1 MNPFAKLPW
10 LPYVTGFAVLGT
22 LLVVF
27 RGALGLSL
35 LLVVLILLVLL
46 LVAGIVFL
54 ILQLRKA
61 QQAEE
66 IEKTISNQADLDI
79 ERSTP
84 GQLAEMQRLKEDL
97 LAAIETLKGSSK
109 KTGEDALATLPWYM
123 VLGPAGA
130 GKSELIKRSG
140 LEFPLKDEK
149 SDPRAVRGVGGTRGF
164 SWWLSHEAVLLDMA
178 GKTLATAAFDDSGD
192 WLAFLG
198 TLKKQRP
205 EKPINGALVVVAVD
219 QLADLPEARIDAM
232 ARAARERLAE
242 LIQHLGVV
250 FPVYLV
256 FTRCDQVAG
265 FTEFFEDLSA
275 EERRQPWGATL
286 SLERARAN
294 PAEQLFDEEYG
305 VLMASL
311 SERRLSRMASCPEAM
326 TRARAFAFPLQFER
340 VRGSLRRFVRSL
352 FEDPAGADAPLFRG
366 FYLAASTQSGEPADR
381 VMAPAVRTLGL
392 TVRSP
397 EGFTSSRG
405 GAWFARDLFTEV
417 VFPDAGLAV
426 TSKGAQGRLKRG
438 ERMLIGAFGIAF
450 VLFTVLFSS
459 FSCVNGALVGRAR
472 KASLEVSNK
481 VRDDAPIVE
490 NLRSLEKLRASTNV
504 LDSLQHRLPLYR
516 KMGGY
521 SADVLREPAL
531 DLWTRKSTDAVF
543 APAVKQMELDLRQL
557 TDNGQGSFLDY
568 YYLFRAYRLLSDP
581 TQIKPDDGEVLAR
594 EVSRALQSRLAM
606 GQASPQD
613 RRDYPELVRRQMM
626 FLARHP
632 EGLTRIARDHYGA
645 ADPTLTA
652 RAAERVRASW
662 DAQQFYADMITWAG
676 PQTSAL
682 DLGLLVKKLVYL
694 HSTAKV
700 PGPFT
705 KEGWISVVKPRIEQ
719 YRALVQRDWLLQ
731 DIFQGQAPDLASD
744 LQKLYARDYST
755 QWARFVS
762 SLTLT
767 PPRDLQGLS
776 ELIKVLMK
784 GESELFQTLRAVR
797 DQTQLPGV
805 SGTPVEGVNGDWAIL
820 RDFFETRGSG
830 SRSVGD
836 KVQALT
842 NMLKGSGGK
851 VDANQSMSAN
861 YMTLLAGAQAAIEK
875 VAQPGAPVSGVRKL
889 LTVTADESNGLV
901 ALVSYVDGFKEIYGG
916 AAGLAP
922 TLRLLKLPV
931 GVSEDVIVT
940 QAMGGSS
947 SDEWKAGFL
956 DPFNRELAGKYPFAA
971 SREEA
976 SIDDVTRCFGPQGYF
991 WAYYQSHLAPFLNED
1006 GSPKGSG
1013 KMPVSPEMQAF
1024 VKRAYA
1030 IRQAFFGSGAP
1041 AFTFT
1046 VRTSAQDIDQGGL
1059 LVRRVIFDCGGESA
1073 IYSMGPPL
1081 EQGLRWPGTD
1091 ATAGASLRV
1100 VASAPDDGKKKRKK
1114 NEPEPMVDVP
1124 AKRGDGLWGLFR
1136 LLDSATSVADQ
1147 GSGVRATWVLEARE
1161 TRIRV
1166 TLELEG
1172 TSVNQ
1177 PLKRGF
1183 MRLSPPSGP

>member
-1 MNPFAKLPW
+1 MNPFAKFPW
-10 LPYVTGFAVLGT
+10 LPYVIGFALVGT
-22 LLVVF
+22 LLVLL

-46 LVAGIVFL
+46 LVVGIVYL
-54 ILQLRKA
+54 VVQLKKA

-66 IEKTISNQADLDI
+66 IENTISKQADLDI

-97 LAAIETLKGSSK
+97 LAAIATLKASSK
-109 KTGEDALATLPWYM
+109 KTGDDALATLPWYM
-123 VLGPAGA
+123 VIGPASA

-140 LEFPLKDEK
+140 LEFPLKDAK

-192 WLAFLG
+192 WLSFLG

-205 EKPINGALVVVAVD
+205 DKPINGVLVVVAVD
-219 QLADLPEARIDAM
+219 QLADQPEVRVDAL

-265 FTEFFEDLSA
+265 FSEFFEDLSA

-286 SLERARAN
+286 SLERARATA
-294 PAEQLFDEEYG
+294 AEQLFDEEYG
-305 VLMASL
+305 ILMGSL
-311 SERRLSRMASCPEAM
+311 SERRLPRMAACPEAV
-326 TRARAFAFPLQFER
+326 TRSRAFAFPLQFER
-340 VRGSLRRFVRSL
+340 VRGNLRRFVRSL
-352 FEDPAGADAPLFRG
+352 FEATNNADSPVFRG
-366 FYLAASTQSGEPADR
+366 FYFAASTQSGEPTDR
-381 VMAPAVRTLGL
+381 VMAPAVRALGL
-392 TVRSP
+392 TVRTP
-397 EGFTSSRG
+397 EGFAASRG

-426 TSKGAQGRLKRG
+426 TSRGAQGQLKRG
-438 ERMLIGAFGIAF
+438 ERMLIGGFGVAF
-450 VLFTVLFSS
+450 VVCTVLFSA

-472 KASLEVSNK
+472 KASVEVNNR

-490 NLRSLEKLRASTNV
+490 NLRALEKLRASAHT
-504 LDSLQHRLPLYR
+504 LDSLRGRVPLYR
-516 KMGGY
+516 KLGGY
-521 SADVLREPAL
+521 SADVMREPTLA
-531 DLWTRKSTDAVF
+531 LWTLKSTDAVI
-543 APAVKQMELDLRQL
+543 APAVKQMEQDLRLL
-557 TDNGQGSFLDY
+557 TDNGQGTFLDY

-581 TQIKPDDGEVLAR
+581 TQIKADDGEVLAR
-594 EVSRALQSRLAM
+594 EVTRALQSRLAM

-613 RRDYPELVRRQMM
+613 RREYPELMRRQMM

-632 EGLTRIARDHYGA
+632 EALTPIARDHYGA
-645 ADPTLTA
+645 ADPALTA
-652 RAAERVRASW
+652 RAAERVRATW
-662 DAQQFYADMITWAG
+662 DAKQFYTDMIAWAA
-676 PQTSAL
+676 PQTNAR
-682 DLGLLVKKLVYL
+682 DLKSLVKKLVYL
-694 HSTAKV
+694 RGTAKV

-705 KEGWISVVKPRIEQ
+705 KDGWTTVIKPRIEQ
-719 YRALVQRDWLLQ
+719 YRTLVQRDWLLQ

-744 LQKLYARDYST
+744 LQTLYAREYSE
-755 QWARFVS
+755 QWARFAAGL
-762 SLTLT
+762 SLA

-797 DQTQLPGV
+797 DETQLPAV
-805 SGTPVEGVNGDWAIL
+805 SGTPVEGVNGDWAVL
-820 RDFFETRGSG
+820 RDFFETRGSS
-830 SRSVGD
+830 SRTVGE
-836 KVQALT
+836 KMQALA
-842 NMLKGSGGK
+842 NALKGSGGK
-851 VDANQSMSAN
+851 VDPNQSMNAN
-861 YMTLLAGAQAAIEK
+861 YISLLGGAQAAIEK

-889 LTVTADESNGLV
+889 LTVSADETNGLV
-901 ALVSYVDGFKEIYGG
+901 SLVAYVDGFKEIYGQAVG
-916 AAGLAP
+916 VAP
-922 TLRLLKLPV
+922 TMRLLKAPI
-931 GVSEDVIVT
+931 GVSEDLIVT

-947 SDEWKAGFL
+947 SADWKAGFL
-956 DPFNRELAGKYPFAA
+956 DPFNRELAGKYPFAS

-976 SIDDVTRCFGPQGYF
+976 SIDDVTRCFGPTGYF
-991 WAYYQSHLAPFLNED
+991 WAYYAANLAPFLNED
-1006 GSPKGSG
+1006 GTPKGAG
-1013 KMPVSPEMQAF
+1013 KMPVSPAMQQF

-1041 AFTFT
+1041 AFNFT

-1059 LVRRVIFDCGGESA
+1059 LVRRVLFDCGGESA

-1081 EQGLRWPGTD
+1081 EQGMRWPGND

-1100 VASAPDDGKKKRKK
+1100 VAGQPDTGKKKRKK
-1114 NEPEPMVDVP
+1114 NEPEPLVDVP
-1124 AKRGDGLWGLFR
+1124 GKNGEGLWGLFH
-1136 LLDSATSVADQ
+1136 LLDTAASVTDQ
-1147 GSGVRATWVLEARE
+1147 GSSARATWVMEAGAS
-1161 TRIRV
+1161 RIRV

-1172 TSVNQ
+1172 TTVNH
-1177 PLKRGF
+1177 PFKRGF
-1183 MRLSPPSGP
+1183 MRLSPPSAP